1 VVGEARAV
9 SALEGNDAG
18 FLSRVRSHQ
27 RPLAIAG
34 ALLSLCGI
42 AYLAWA
48 ILRYDPEA
56 DPRLDT
62 GFDRPI
68 AKLGFLFQRGLW
80 LVENAQPQTPTEER
94 LLHGL
99 SRNMQFSAG
108 IMVLLLRIFTGTL
121 TTLAGFIVMTVV
133 VERARL
139 LKLIKRLQE

>member
-1 VVGEARAV
+1 M
-9 SALEGNDAG
+9 SALEGNEAS
-18 FLSRVRSHQ
+18 FLSQVRSHQ

-34 ALLSLCGI
+34 ALLAVCGI

-80 LVENAQPQTPTEER
+80 LVENAEPKTPTEER

-99 SRNMQFSAG
+99 SHNMQFSAG
-108 IMVLLLRIFTGTL
+108 MMVLLLRIFTGTL
-121 TTLAGFIVMTVV
+121 TMLAGFIMMTVV

-139 LKLIKRLQE
+139 LKLIKRLEE

>member
-1 VVGEARAV
+1 V
-9 SALEGNDAG
+9 SVLEGQDAS
-18 FLSRVRSHQ
+18 FLSRVKNHQ
-27 RPLAIAG
+27 RPLAVAG
-34 ALLSLCGI
+34 ALISLCGI

-48 ILRYDPEA
+48 ILRYDPSA
-56 DPRLDT
+56 DPRQDT

-68 AKLGFLFQRGLW
+68 AQLGFLFQRGLW
-80 LVENAQPQTPTEER
+80 MVENAEPQTPTEQR

-108 IMVLLLRIFTGTL
+108 MMVLLVRIFTGTL
-121 TTLAGFIVMTVV
+121 TMLAGFIMMTVV

>member
-1 VVGEARAV
+1 V
-9 SALEGNDAG
+9 SALGDIEAS
-18 FLSRVRSHQ
+18 FLSRVRRHQ
-27 RPLAIAG
+27 RPLAIG
-34 ALLSLCGI
+34 GGLLAVAGI

-48 ILRYDPEA
+48 ILRYDPNA

-68 AKLGFLFQRGLW
+68 AKLGFLFERGLW
-80 LVENAQPQTPTEER
+80 LVENAEPQTPTEKR
-94 LLHGL
+94 LLYGL
-99 SRNMQFSAG
+99 TRNMQFSAG

-121 TTLAGFIVMTVV
+121 TMLAGLIMMTVV